1 MTLSLQE
8 HPRLELP
15 SPVLFR
21 RLFDGRRRRPR
32 ITLIEDD
39 AAIAVMYRL
48 QLVSDG
54 FDVEIARDGASGL
67 HVVQESSPDLI
78 LLDVRLPRMSGLD
91 LLEVIS
97 QDPRLAAVPVLIL
110 SNYSE
115 SDVIGRGLELGA
127 RAYLIKS
134 QTTPVELSAKV
145 RELLPD

>member
-1 MTLSLQE
+1 MTLAL
-8 HPRLELP
+8 LEYPPLDLP
-15 SPVLFR
+15 LPVLFH
-21 RLFDGRRRRPR
+21 RLSPGNRRPNR
-32 ITLIEDD
+32 LVLVEDD

-91 LLEVIS
+91 LLQAVR
-97 QDPRLAAVPVLIL
+97 QDPRLAAIPVLIL
-110 SNYSE
+110 SNFGE
-115 SDVIGRGLELGA
+115 SDVMDRGLELGA
-127 RAYLIKS
+127 RGYLIKS
-134 QTTPVELSAKV
+134 QTTPVELSAKI

>member
-1 MTLSLQE
+1 M
-8 HPRLELP
+8 
-15 SPVLFR
+15 FR
-21 RLFDGRRRRPR
+21 RLFEGNRRRPR
-32 ITLIEDD
+32 IALIEDD
-39 AAIAVMYRL
+39 GAIAVMYRL

-54 FDVEIARDGASGL
+54 FDVEIARDGVSGL

-91 LLEVIS
+91 VLEAIR
-97 QDPRLAAVPVLIL
+97 QDPRLAAVPVLVL
-110 SNYSE
+110 SNYGE
-115 SDVIGRGLELGA
+115 SDVIDRSLELGA